1 MSKGEQRMRIKKS
14 LLVGLVLLLTTAL
27 IITIFPKDSV
37 TAQIETPYAGINWMI
52 SQMDGSHQP
61 YGVFI
66 PTPLDKTTPRPILF
80 LGHGA
85 GGRASIPGATADPQK
100 WILDNGKN
108 WIVVRLDYR
117 GPQANNQGQFDP
129 FDVIRDLEEVEGY
142 TLDHDRF
149 YISGGSL
156 GGSDAYRLAL
166 RYPDKWAAVAPQ
178 TGWTDY
184 REFWPHWYEHWDK
197 ATVNRRSMFEGF
209 QTTNLDIRNNVHNM
223 TYYVDESLVPMLEL
237 ESPLWQAENGMH
249 LPLFIMSCYDDP
261 TNLRMNQEQ
270 IRDAYVEYDYE
281 HVFKQVATGG
291 HGCAVLDWAELMP
304 WFDAHVRVTN
314 PLVATYTTN
323 SLQYNTAYWL
333 ELDKFITENEWGK
346 LTASIDEA
354 TQQAIEVETE
364 NLAKFTLLL
373 NDELIGDMA
382 AEVELTIDGEFVIS
396 VLPTEALTLEAQ
408 FDENY
413 VLSGWNVV
421 ADSEVVN
428 TAVLEGL
435 ADQALLSSDVSLEE
449 AKAELEKVNGVSGP
463 FSDAMFNPFVVVYG
477 TQGTEAQNADSLRA
491 AQEFA
496 MEWNNWLILH
506 IGNYGS
512 YRTAVPVPN
521 VWEGIPDFPY
531 YGTDSNANPP
541 GGPTTEQINTYIV
554 RPVADVDL
562 TYGEATKKNVIL
574 FGEPS
579 SNGIIELLE
588 EELPFEFGE
597 GSITVD
603 GRTYA
608 DGVGNNPKDEELID
622 YSFIYP
628 NPLNTEK
635 YIAVSRYGLWM
646 DWKDPQNAWLKF
658 TSTGIEFQSFAFQ
671 FPDYFVGWRLDGK
684 LMDGVH
690 GMYFQDTWF
699 ESGYFGGDWKLDKV
713 PPITTASLTGDGN
726 DGVYRTSVELALSAK
741 DNIGGFGV
749 SKTEY
754 SLDGGTTWE
763 EYAGPIQFTENA
775 TYTVLYRSIDTSG
788 QFEYGM
794 IDPWAQFGREF
805 QDGEQWVSFPSW
817 SNVEEVKELTFTV
830 RKIVDV
836 IYLPLITK

>member
-1 MSKGEQRMRIKKS
+1 MRIDKKM
-14 LLVGLVLLLTTAL
+14 LIVLGFL
-27 IITIFPKDSV
+27 IASTLIVTLFPKNIV
-37 TAQIETPYAGINWMI
+37 TAQTETPYAGINWMV

-66 PTPLDKTTPRPILF
+66 PTPSDKTTPRAILF
-80 LGHGA
+80 TGHGA
-85 GGRASIPGATADPQK
+85 GGRASVPGATSNPQK
-100 WILDNGKN
+100 WIIDNDKN

-117 GPQANNQGQFDP
+117 GPQANNQGQFDA

-149 YISGGSL
+149 FITGGSL

-166 RYPDKWAAVAPQ
+166 RYPDMWAGVAPQ

-197 ATVNRRSMFEGF
+197 SSVMRRSMFEGF
-209 QTTNLDIRNNVHNM
+209 QTTNLDVRNNVHNL
-223 TYYVDESLVPMLEL
+223 TYYVDASLVPMLEL

-261 TNLRMNQEQ
+261 VNLRMNQEQ
-270 IRDAYVEYDYE
+270 IRDVYVENGYT

-304 WFDAHVRVTN
+304 WFDAQVRVTN
-314 PLVATYTTN
+314 PLVATYKTN
-323 SLQYNTAYWL
+323 SLQYNAAYWL
-333 ELDKFITENEWGK
+333 ELDKFITENEWAQ
-346 LTASIDEA
+346 LTAAIDEA
-354 TQQAIEVETE
+354 GQQAIEVDTT
-364 NLAKFTLLL
+364 NLAKFTLKL
-373 NDELIGDMA
+373 NDELIADMA
-382 AEVELTIDGEFVIS
+382 AEIEVTIDGEFVIE
-396 VLPTEALTLEAQ
+396 VLPAEALTFEARFDANYELIGWEVSETSSIDTGIALEA
-408 FDENY
+408 
-413 VLSGWNVV
+413 S
-421 ADSEVVN
+421 
-428 TAVLEGL
+428 
-435 ADQALLSSDVSLEE
+435 ADQPLLSLDLPLGQ
-449 AKAELEKVNGVSGP
+449 AKAALEKLNGVSGP
-463 FSDAMFNPFVVVYG
+463 FSDAMYDPFVVVYG
-477 TQGTEAQNADSLRA
+477 TQGSEAENADSLRA

-506 IGNYGS
+506 IGDYGS
-512 YRTAVPVPN
+512 YRTAIPVAN

-531 YGTDSNANPP
+531 YGTNANANAP
-541 GGPTTEQINTYIV
+541 GGPTTEQLNTLII

-562 TYGEATKKNVIL
+562 TYGDAIEKNVIL

-579 SNGIIELLE
+579 SNALIAYME
-588 EELPFEFGE
+588 EYLPFEFGP

-608 DGVGNNPKDEELID
+608 DGVGNNPKDEDLID

-628 NPLNTEK
+628 NPLNHKK

-658 TSTGIEFQSFAFQ
+658 TSTGIEFQSLAFQ

-699 ESGYFGGDWKLDKV
+699 ESGYFGGDWKLDKIA
-713 PPITTASLTGDGN
+713 PITIATLTGVEEG
-726 DGVYRTSVELALSAK
+726 GVYKSDVELSLSAK
-741 DNIGGFGV
+741 DNPGGFGV
-749 SKTEY
+749 SKIEY
-754 SLDGGTTWE
+754 SLDDGATWQ
-763 EYAGPIQFTENA
+763 EYDESIQFTENG
-775 TYTVLYRSIDTSG
+775 TYLVLYRSVDNSG
-788 QFEYGM
+788 RFEYGM
-794 IDPWAQFGREF
+794 INPWAQFGKVF
-805 QDGEQWVSFPSW
+805 QDGEQWLSFPSW
-817 SNVEEVKELTFTV
+817 SNVEELNELTFTV
-830 RKIVDV
+830 SQIISVH
-836 IYLPLITK
+836 YLPLLFK